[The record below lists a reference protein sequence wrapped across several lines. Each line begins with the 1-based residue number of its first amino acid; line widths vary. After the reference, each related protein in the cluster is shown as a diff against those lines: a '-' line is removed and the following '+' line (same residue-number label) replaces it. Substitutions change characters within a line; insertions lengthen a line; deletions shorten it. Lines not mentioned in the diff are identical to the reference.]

1 LYTQGNASQWPHLS
15 VYLSSQPSSLYR
27 SKEVATTPHRTGKR
41 SVEKYCLP
49 EVMLVIFLT
58 TTVPLIIIAS
68 ASGRHPSPRTRP
80 ESSSTQPCPNECR
93 CDGPTVCCGK
103 GGLNDQSF
111 VELMMRLPKDTEVLR
126 IVGNANMPN
135 NFSMSQ
141 EFVRFPKLRQL
152 HLFHCG
158 LYTLGKRV
166 FQRVRSLHDLHLENN
181 VIGHLTA
188 DAFDNTNHLERL
200 VLRRNEMA
208 LDALPTGSFAY
219 LKRLRHL
226 DLSDN
231 KKSARF
237 ASNLFSGMTNLRTL
251 ILNGVQLF
259 NEDFQAFTDLPALQV
274 LQLSGCRLN
283 SLPMDALSSNGQ
295 LRELDLSGNHLTFA
309 HITVLLSKLPLLQNM
324 ELARNELLHKHIVA
338 NAFAPAKRLIRLG
351 LADNSLGTNN
361 NCHLA
366 ELLNNSHLT
375 HLDLCNNGFT
385 QFDSSMLA
393 SSASTIQQ
401 LNLCANGIETI
412 EPTLTRNMSKLKL
425 LNLAKNRL
433 KQLPRHLPAE
443 FGQLETLNLSAN
455 ALSSLDRRHLESLGS
470 LRVLDLS
477 KCKFSRLPPHFT
489 KLMPQLDQVY
499 LQENPWNCRCDI
511 GTLREL
517 LLTNKPRPSAS
528 QVQCISPKD
537 VQGLSVLQIDEQAF
551 CTAGRQ
557 LLHAATLSN
566 SNALLVIVIGMT
578 LIVLLVNL
586 TIALMCIYNRPAGT
600 YRTNEEKRADSDK
613 TPQAVKC
620 SKTAEVDNLL
630 S

>member
-1 LYTQGNASQWPHLS
+1 
-15 VYLSSQPSSLYR
+15 
-27 SKEVATTPHRTGKR
+27 
-41 SVEKYCLP
+41 
-49 EVMLVIFLT
+49 MLVIFLT
-58 TTVPLIIIAS
+58 ATVPLVIIAS
-68 ASGRHPSPRTRP
+68 ASCRHPSQRTTP
-80 ESSSTQPCPNECR
+80 ESSSSTQLCPNECH
-93 CDGPTVCCGK
+93 CDGPKVCCGK
-103 GGLNDQSF
+103 GGLHDQSF
-111 VELMMRLPKDTEVLR
+111 VQLMMRLPKDTEVLW
-126 IVGNANMPN
+126 IVGNGNMPN

-152 HLFHCG
+152 HLLHCG

-166 FQRVRSLHDLHLENN
+166 FQRVRSLRDLHLENN
-181 VIGHLTA
+181 IIGHLTA

-200 VLRRNEMA
+200 ILRRNEMA

-219 LKRLRHL
+219 LRRLRHL
-226 DLSDN
+226 DLSHN
-231 KKSARF
+231 KKGARF

-274 LQLSGCRLN
+274 LQLSGCSLKT
-283 SLPMDALSSNGQ
+283 LPMDALSSNRQ
-295 LRELDLSGNHLTFA
+295 LRELDLSDNHLTFG

-324 ELARNELLHKHIVA
+324 ELARNELLHKDIVA
-338 NAFAPAKRLIRLG
+338 DVFAPAKRLIRLG
-351 LADNSLGTNN
+351 LADNSLGSHIANNKNN
-361 NCHLA
+361 NFYLA

-385 QFDSSMLA
+385 HFDSSMLA
-393 SSASTIQQ
+393 SSASTIEQ
-401 LNLCANGIETI
+401 LKLCANGIETI

-433 KQLPRHLPAE
+433 KELPRRLPAE

-489 KLMPQLDQVY
+489 RLMPHLDQVY

-551 CTAGRQ
+551 CTARRQ
-557 LLHAATLSN
+557 LLHTATLSN
-566 SNALLVIVIGMT
+566 SNALLVIVIGMI

-586 TIALMCIYNRPAGT
+586 TIALMCIYNRPTGT
-600 YRTNEEKRADSDK
+600 YRTNEEKRSNNNDK
-613 TPQAVKC
+613 MPQAAKC
-620 SKTAEVDNLL
+620 SKNGEVDNLL